1 MTMTKELLQEAVT
14 KMPDEFPLDELMEK
28 LILRQNF
35 DEGRRQYREG
45 QYYTHEEMKQRFAR
59 WLK

>member
-14 KMPDEFPLDELMEK
+14 KMPSEFSIDELMEK
-28 LILRQNF
+28 LILLQSF
-35 DEGRRQYREG
+35 EEGRRQYREG
-45 QYYTHEEMKQRFAR
+45 QYYTQEEMKQRLAK